1 MRHVKISD
9 KDGRVLAVMP
19 VSVAMLGARPL
30 EREYFSEALKDAVAD
45 KRITEEQAKRARCE
59 LLDL

>member
-1 MRHVKISD
+1 
-9 KDGRVLAVMP
+9 MP